1 MRPSG
6 IPYHHMGSF
15 LMCYQWLL
23 RTIFF
28 VHNSAEM
35 RTVVSVG
42 VVALYR
48 TNQMIYYCHML
59 TTQVSSFLCN
69 YGVRG
74 GLSTLLIFLVISR
87 YHIIIIL
94 LPSLPLVLSGGTS
107 APSYISTF

>member
-48 TNQMIYYCHML
+48 TNQMIYYCQML
-59 TTQVSSFLCN
+59 TTQVSSFLCD
-69 YGVRG
+69 YGGRG
-74 GLSTLLIFLVISR
+74 GISNMLVCLVIPG
-87 YHIIIIL
+87 YHIIIIMFSSL
-94 LPSLPLVLSGGTS
+94 LLVLSRGTS
-107 APSYISTF
+107 AALL